1 MSCCC
6 IIGRTPNK
14 ALLLLIGFIDGSFVI
29 GREIG
34 KEEIFNSF
42 KLLENMVH
50 ESKTDC
56 PVIGV
61 LAQAGVKICV
71 EIVVLNLESEF

>member
-1 MSCCC
+1 
-6 IIGRTPNK
+6 
-14 ALLLLIGFIDGSFVI
+14 
-29 GREIG
+29 
-34 KEEIFNSF
+34 
-42 KLLENMVH
+42 MVH

-71 EIVVLNLESEF
+71 EIVVLNLESEFWPLDKDILQWKSRNRFLHRRLICKVAGSGRGSCSLGLLN